1 MTKRPVDIIG
11 VPLDLGAKALGVEL
25 GPDAI
30 RAAGLV
36 HAFNCNGIPCVDHG
50 NVTLPGV
57 RGRSGTAELRG
68 FDAQARE
75 IVRVGRITARLVGRS
90 VKNGRIPLTLGG
102 DHSVAIGSV
111 SGAFAA
117 RPHMSILWIDAHPDA
132 TTPETSLSKNIHG
145 MPLAIALG
153 YGDKRLVRL
162 GRTPLRVPPD
172 RVAVFGAKDMDEPE
186 ARLLKKAGVRVIT
199 VREIVEKGIASAL
212 REALAIVGRKGL
224 HHHVSFDIDVIDQC
238 DAPSAAIASR
248 GGLTYREIRYVMETI
263 GELGLVDS
271 LDVVEL
277 NAREDTHQRTAKLAV
292 EMISAVLGGRYTD
305 YEEYM
310 ESQLKERNADGR
322 V

>member
-1 MTKRPVDIIG
+1 MNKRPVDIIG

-30 RAAGLV
+30 RAAGLL
-36 HAFNCNGIPCVDHG
+36 HALDYNGMPCADHG
-50 NVTLPGV
+50 NVVSPGI
-57 RGRSGTAELRG
+57 RGRGGTAGIRG

-75 IVRVGRITARLVGRS
+75 IARVGKLTARVVSRS
-90 VKNGRIPLTLGG
+90 LKKGRIPLTLGG

-111 SGAFAA
+111 SGVFAA
-117 RPHMSILWIDAHPDA
+117 HPEMSILWIDAHPDA

-153 YGDKRLVRL
+153 HGDKRLVRL
-162 GRTPLRVPPD
+162 GRTPLRVSPD
-172 RVAVFGAKDMDEPE
+172 RVAVFGAKDMDEQE
-186 ARLLKKAGVRVIT
+186 VRFLDKAGVRVIT
-199 VREIVEKGIASAL
+199 VREIVEKGIAVTL
-212 REALAIVGRKGL
+212 REALRIVGKKEF
-224 HHHVSFDIDVIDQC
+224 HHHVSFDIDVVDRF

-263 GELGLVDS
+263 GERGLVDS

-277 NAREDTHQRTAKLAV
+277 NAREDVHQRTAKLAV

-310 ESQLKERNADGR
+310 ESQLRERKADGNE
-322 V
+322 